1 MSVSSRRPTDRAQ
14 AAQSAVELALTLP
27 AMVLLLVS
35 VFNVVVLI
43 SDRVIASY
51 ATRQGARMAAQLGN
65 GQGVLTTTQV
75 DQQVLQAVLASATNL
90 SFASISEVDVY
101 RPSTADGSYL
111 PTDPHDGYD
120 RNGTMLTQTYPV
132 SMRSVVP
139 PNEDSIGVRVV
150 WQYASPTGGYA
161 ITAQLSEYTVMK
173 AAPVLQ

>member
-14 AAQSAVELALTLP
+14 AAQLALTLP

-43 SDRVIASY
+43 SDQVIASY

-101 RPSTADGSYL
+101 RPSTA
-111 PTDPHDGYD
+111 
-120 RNGTMLTQTYPV
+120 
-132 SMRSVVP
+132 
-139 PNEDSIGVRVV
+139 
-150 WQYASPTGGYA
+150 
-161 ITAQLSEYTVMK
+161 
-173 AAPVLQ
+173 